1 MKCLQE
7 THVLHAAESN
17 EWTDALREH
26 VAACADCAAA
36 ATVAPWMERFS
47 KIDARS
53 HVLPDPAVVWLKAQ
67 LLRTVTV
74 VDRVSRPMNVFQVV
88 CYIAVAAGWA
98 TLLTWKWVALQ
109 AWIASFTSVRI
120 FAGDARMS
128 VASFVLV
135 FVLTSLTVMVALHT
149 ILADEG

>member
-17 EWTDALREH
+17 EWTNALREH
-26 VAACADCAAA
+26 VASCADCAAA
-36 ATVAPWMERFS
+36 ANIAPWMERFAQ
-47 KIDARS
+47 IDARK

-74 VDRVSRPMNVFQVV
+74 VERVSRPMNAFQILCYVV
-88 CYIAVAAGWA
+88 VGGGWA
-98 TLLTWKWVALQ
+98 TLLTWKWAALQ
-109 AWIASFTSVRI
+109 AWLSTITSAQILVDG
-120 FAGDARMS
+120 AGLSLR
-128 VASFVLV
+128 SFVIV

-149 ILADEG
+149 ILADET

>member
-36 ATVAPWMERFS
+36 ANVAPWMERFA

-53 HVLPDPAVVWLKAQ
+53 HALPDPAVVWLKAQ

-74 VDRVSRPMNVFQVV
+74 VDRVSRPMNVFQIV

-98 TLLTWKWVALQ
+98 TLLTWKWAALE
-109 AWIASFTSVRI
+109 AWISTVTSARI
-120 FAGDARMS
+120 LIGGSGLS
-128 VASFVLV
+128 VASFVIV
-135 FVLTSLTVMVALHT
+135 FALTSVTVMVALHT

>member
-7 THVLHAAESN
+7 THVLHAAETN

-36 ATVAPWMERFS
+36 ANVAPWMEQFA

-53 HVLPDPAVVWLKAQ
+53 HALPDPAVVWLKAQ

-74 VDRVSRPMNVFQVV
+74 VDRVSRPMNVFQIV

-98 TLLTWKWVALQ
+98 TLLTWKWSALE
-109 AWIASFTSVRI
+109 AWISTVTSAQI
-120 FAGDARMS
+120 LISGSGLS
-128 VASFVLV
+128 VASFVIV
-135 FVLTSLTVMVALHT
+135 FALTSLTVMVALHT

>member
-26 VAACADCAAA
+26 VAQCADCAAA
-36 ATVAPWMERFS
+36 ANVAPWMERFS

-53 HVLPDPAVVWLKAQ
+53 HALPDPAVVWLKAQ
-67 LLRTVTV
+67 LLRTTAV
-74 VDRVSRPMNVFQVV
+74 VDRVSRPMNVFQIV
-88 CYIAVAAGWA
+88 CYIAVGAGWA
-98 TLLTWKWVALQ
+98 ALLTWKWEALQ
-109 AWIASFTSVRI
+109 VWLSTLTSARI
-120 FAGDARMS
+120 LIGGAGLS

-149 ILADEG
+149 ILADES